1 MSKLSLKG
9 RFLFITALLTLIC
22 VLTNAFSLFELKSQ
36 NTVTSEVAET
46 WLPIVGKTADIN
58 INVVTYRK
66 LEFNLLATQSTDER
80 KLVIEEMDSLMGNIT
95 IYSKVLEPLLTTD
108 SLRKSYEE
116 FIASWDNYQTE
127 SDKFKA
133 ALDKE
138 DNSLAEK
145 ILQDSSAKHYEAA
158 YKSLKALTDAS
169 YMMGVD
175 KAESAAKLFKITF
188 YAIIGVTSFFVLL
201 GLLTSVLNIRSVQN
215 SLRNVADG
223 LDSSS
228 HIVESRTQ
236 GLVKSSESISSNTTS
251 TAAALEEIVAT
262 MEDLTQT
269 VRKNSDSSTE
279 AAKIS
284 KDGQEAVLYGQQKIQ
299 SLISVMSEIST
310 NSKKIT
316 EILVMIDDIAF
327 QTNLLAL
334 NAAVEAARAGEQG
347 KGFAVV
353 ADAVRALAQKSAE
366 AAKEISGLINEA
378 NTKSETGVGLAAD
391 SEKSLKAIVE
401 NTNRVFQLIQEV
413 AQGSQEQSH
422 GIEQVKQALTSIDES
437 LQGVAA
443 SMGNVT
449 SASEDMQNQAGELGT
464 MMSQLHVLVGE
475 KQKSNNENDFNN
487 NEDQESSA
495 A

>member
-66 LEFNLLATQSTDER
+66 LEFNLLATSSTDER
-80 KLVIEEMDSLMGNIT
+80 KLVIDEMDSLMGNIT
-95 IYSKVLEPLLTTD
+95 IYSKVLDPLLTTD
-108 SLRKSYEE
+108 SLRKNYDE
-116 FIASWDNYQTE
+116 FIAAWDNYQAE

-138 DNSLAEK
+138 DTALAEK

-158 YKSLKALTDAS
+158 YKALKALTDAS

-201 GLLTSVLNIRSVQN
+201 GLLTSVLNIRSVQA
-215 SLRNVADG
+215 SLRSVADG
-223 LDSSS
+223 LDTSSQ
-228 HIVESRTQ
+228 IVGSRTE
-236 GLVKSSESISSNTTS
+236 GLAKSSESISSNTTS

-279 AAKIS
+279 AARIS
-284 KDGQEAVLYGQQKIQ
+284 KDGQDAVLHGQQKIR
-299 SLISVMSEIST
+299 SLINVMSEIST
-310 NSKKIT
+310 NSRKIT

-378 NTKSETGVGLAAD
+378 NVKSSTGVTLAAD

-449 SASEDMQNQAGELGT
+449 GASEDMQTQAQELGT

-475 KQKSNNENDFNN
+475 KNKTNKEEEHNPE
-487 NEDQESSA
+487 EDQSSA

>member
-138 DNSLAEK
+138 DTASAEK

-169 YMMGVD
+169 YMMGVE

-188 YAIIGVTSFFVLL
+188 YAIAGVTSFFVLL

-228 HIVESRTQ
+228 QIVESRTQ

-284 KDGQEAVLYGQQKIQ
+284 KDGEEAVLYGQEKIH

-378 NTKSETGVGLAAD
+378 NTKSQTGVGLAAD

-475 KQKSNNENDFNN
+475 KQKSNNENEFNN

>member
-22 VLTNAFSLFELKSQ
+22 VLTNVFSLYRLKTQ

-46 WLPIVGKTADIN
+46 WLPAVGKTAEIN
-58 INVVTYRK
+58 INVVNHRK

-80 KLVIEEMDSLMGNIT
+80 KLILDEMDSLMGNIT
-95 IYSKVLEPLLTTD
+95 IYSKVLEPLLATPEMQ
-108 SLRKSYEE
+108 KSYES
-116 FIASWDNYQTE
+116 FQKSWELYQADSE
-127 SDKFKA
+127 KFRA

-138 DNSLAEK
+138 QTDEAEK
-145 ILQDSSAKHYEAA
+145 ILQDTSAKHYEEC
-158 YKSLKALTDAS
+158 YSSLKALTDVS
-169 YMMGVD
+169 YMAGVD
-175 KAESAAKLFKITF
+175 KSETAAKLFKVTL
-188 YAIIGVTSFFVLL
+188 YSIIGVTSFFVLL
-201 GLLTSVLNIRSVQN
+201 GLLTSILNIRTVQKA
-215 SLRNVADG
+215 LREVADG

-228 HIVESRTQ
+228 QVVGSRTV
-236 GLVKSSESISSNTTS
+236 GLVKSSETISSNTTS
-251 TAAALEEIVAT
+251 TAASLEEIVAT
-262 MEDLTQT
+262 MEDLSQT
-269 VRKNSDSSTE
+269 VHKNSASSTE

-284 KDGQEAVLYGQQKIQ
+284 KDGQGTVLHGQEKIH
-299 SLISVMSEIST
+299 SLINVMSEIST

-378 NTKSETGVGLAAD
+378 NAKSQAGVELAAD

-401 NTNRVFQLIQEV
+401 NTNHVFQLIQEV

-422 GIEQVKQALTSIDES
+422 SIDQVKQALTSIDES

-449 SASEDMQNQAGELGT
+449 SASEDMQSQALELGS

-475 KQKSNNENDFNN
+475 KAHKIEEVQNNPEEEN
-487 NEDQESSA
+487 SSA